1 MVLAAFI
8 VFAAPLLLVPPAWA
22 QSLMDLRGGAR
33 AAALGQ
39 ATTALAGDLG
49 GHMNPAAVATHPD
62 RGVTFYARQDF
73 GLAELRLG
81 SAFLVEPTRLGHLA
95 AGASTFGFEDY
106 REVHLTAGY
115 ARGIA
120 LGTSRRLHVGAF
132 ARYVRT
138 QLGGSYGQAG
148 ALGLSL
154 GGLVQVLPALS
165 FGAHATNVNAP
176 RLAGRD
182 ELPQTL
188 AAGLAY
194 DATDRFRV
202 VADVFKDIDFPLSA
216 RAGVEVA
223 PVEALAVRAGVTTE
237 PTRFSA
243 GAGVRVGHLAADVAA
258 EQHLDLGWSPSV
270 ALSVWW

>member
-1 MVLAAFI
+1 VAILVVVLTLGARGGR
-8 VFAAPLLLVPPAWA
+8 A
-22 QSLMDLRGGAR
+22 QSLMDLRGSAR

-49 GHMNPAAVATHPD
+49 GHMNPAAAAT
-62 RGVTFYARQDF
+62 REARALTFYTRQDF

-81 SAFLVEPTRLGHLA
+81 SAFYVEPTRFGHVA

-115 ARGIA
+115 ARGVS
-120 LGTSRRLHVGAF
+120 LGTSRRLYLGAF
-132 ARYVRT
+132 ARYFRA
-138 QLGGSYGQAG
+138 QIGGTYGSAGAVGLSAG
-148 ALGLSL
+148 AL
-154 GGLVQVLPALS
+154 VNVLPSLS
-165 FGAHATNVNAP
+165 FGVHATNLNAP
-176 RLAGRD
+176 SLADGTE

-202 VADVFKDIDFPLSA
+202 VADVFKDLDFPLSA
-216 RAGVEVA
+216 RAGLEVA
-223 PVEALAVRAGVTTE
+223 PVETLALRAGVTTE

-243 GAGVRVGHLAADVAA
+243 GAGVRLGRLAADVAA
-258 EQHLDLGWSPSV
+258 EQHQDLGWSPSV
-270 ALSVWW
+270 ALSVLW